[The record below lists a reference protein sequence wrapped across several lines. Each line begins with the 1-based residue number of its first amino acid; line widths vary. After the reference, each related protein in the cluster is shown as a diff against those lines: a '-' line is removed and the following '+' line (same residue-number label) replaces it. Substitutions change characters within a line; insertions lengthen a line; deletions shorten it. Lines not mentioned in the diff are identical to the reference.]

1 MVLKSMSAL
10 KPSMVATM
18 LLLKMLVERQEDFDV
33 EQMDPGEI

>member
-18 LLLKMLVERQEDFDV
+18 LLLKMERQEDFDV
-33 EQMDPGEI
+33 EQMDPEEI